1 MNGIRNEV
9 LRGGKWRWSA
19 RRDGQ
24 QPRRERRRDGLFSH
38 RGRGQDGTDR
48 SSDEGKHGDRGYAK
62 PAGEAMILIVH
73 RTAMMMV
80 VRVGAGLI
88 RRMGEDPPT
97 GFFYGADLERASVAL
112 EKLVEYWR
120 HDQREIEHQEQ
131 GCPAAHA
138 RRPGLKNSTT
148 HATRSASDPTP
159 APHARKSG
167 RPSRG
172 STGDEA
178 TRYHDRGAA
187 ANEGIDDGFISH
199 RTDRCPPQHP
209 AVTAA
214 RSTPCGRKLPPTEVT
229 GGGIGDPGDM
239 GERIDTGFGTSPR
252 GQASPMRLATRSIL
266 RGPSTQIHSDDLQHR
281 GCASKP

>member
-1 MNGIRNEV
+1 MRSA
-9 LRGGKWRWSA
+9 LRTVDRRW
-19 RRDGQ
+19 
-24 QPRRERRRDGLFSH
+24 
-38 RGRGQDGTDR
+38 
-48 SSDEGKHGDRGYAK
+48 
-62 PAGEAMILIVH
+62 
-73 RTAMMMV
+73 AMMMV

-97 GFFYGADLERASVAL
+97 GFFYGADMERASAAL
-112 EKLVEYWR
+112 EKLVELVELVEYWR

-172 STGDEA
+172 STGDET

-187 ANEGIDDGFISH
+187 ANEGLDDGFISH
-199 RTDRCPPQHP
+199 RTDRCPP
-209 AVTAA
+209 
-214 RSTPCGRKLPPTEVT
+214 RNTPR
-229 GGGIGDPGDM
+229 
-239 GERIDTGFGTSPR
+239 
-252 GQASPMRLATRSIL
+252 
-266 RGPSTQIHSDDLQHR
+266 
-281 GCASKP
+281 